1 MGTGKALSFLS
12 RVLALI
18 LNVGLR
24 KINLAVV
31 CRIDEGK
38 SLEDRVLSGSRE
50 SFGLDFARN

>member
-18 LNVGLR
+18 NVGLR

-38 SLEDRVLSGSRE
+38 SLKTGGSVRKPRVIWLG
-50 SFGLDFARN
+50 F